1 MDFFSSSECKRS
13 NSEIDLLKFYW
24 PKPTETKTEE
34 EKAKLLTFEELCTA
48 SDFLSGPPPPPGEC
62 AFCLKVDEHY
72 TGGCTYSTESFE
84 PIFNTYK
91 DSVPKGAPV
100 GKYCVV
106 LCKVCGDI
114 FEGFCCGKDEGRAIF
129 DPFA

>member
-13 NSEIDLLKFYW
+13 NSEIDLSKFYW

-48 SDFLSGPPPPPGEC
+48 SDFLSGPPLPPGEC
-62 AFCLKVDEHY
+62 MFCLKVDEHY
-72 TGGCTYSTESFE
+72 TGGC
-84 PIFNTYK
+84 PYK

-106 LCKVCGDI
+106 LCKVCGHI
-114 FEGFCCGKDEGRAIF
+114 FEGFCCGRDEGRAIL
-129 DPFA
+129 DPFGLLDSR